1 MGAFRVAMDAPWGIQ
16 RPLFTGPH
24 EPESWDQSARPKSGC
39 ELGHCGLLVT
49 CVHTWQKTS
58 GGAGGVPSGPAGGPK
73 QAASLG
79 YSPRAFPSGPEEA
92 PCMKLATSVLL
103 NSGFIT
109 PELLSTRAADSKFHH
124 FTACFFDGLLAH
136 TSPRSRIAS
145 SRVCQLAT
153 ASPSLQSG
161 QVRFITRPKSR
172 TMRATRQLMLPPNIV
187 S

>member
-1 MGAFRVAMDAPWGIQ
+1 MDAPWGIQ

-49 CVHTWQKTS
+49 WQKTS

-73 QAASLG
+73 QAVSLG

-109 PELLSTRAADSKFHH
+109 PELLSTLQIQSSTILR
-124 FTACFFDGLLAH
+124 
-136 TSPRSRIAS
+136 PAS
-145 SRVCQLAT
+145 STGSWPILRHAPNSKQPCVSTSDCFT
-153 ASPSLQSG
+153 FSPVKL
-161 QVRFITRPKSR
+161 V
-172 TMRATRQLMLPPNIV
+172 
-187 S
+187 